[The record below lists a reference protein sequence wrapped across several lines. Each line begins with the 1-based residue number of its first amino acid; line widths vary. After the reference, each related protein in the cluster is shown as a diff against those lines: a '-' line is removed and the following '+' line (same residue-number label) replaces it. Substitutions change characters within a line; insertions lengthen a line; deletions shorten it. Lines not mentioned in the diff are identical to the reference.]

1 MINDDWRENLPIKW
15 DLNNEQIKLLKKH
28 TPDLVT
34 MIMMGING
42 MAVQAHDADDVLRKS
57 IADLDL
63 ELKKNQSEVLLL
75 RAEVARLREEIAAW
89 GMLGKK

>member
-1 MINDDWRENLPIKW
+1 MRRGSTW
-15 DLNNEQIKLLKKH
+15 DLSDEQLRDLKRIA
-28 TPDLVT
+28 PDAVELF
-34 MIMMGING
+34 MMGLNG
-42 MAVQAHDADDVLRKS
+42 MAVQAHDADDVLRKT